1 MRQEEEWIM
10 QNDKAAASPFSALT
24 YQEQQARWK
33 EWQARQLNYKPLTE
47 SEAPRKPQTAERTP
61 RLRNPNM
68 PIAAPQ
74 QRGELN
80 QVLSRHQKALKQAG
94 AFKAESI
101 D

>member
-1 MRQEEEWIM
+1 M
-10 QNDKAAASPFSALT
+10 QNDKAAAASPFSALT

-47 SEAPRKPQTAERTP
+47 SEAPPQPPRTAERTP

-80 QVLSRHQKALKQAG
+80 QVLSRHQKALRQAG
-94 AFKAESI
+94 AFKADAI